1 MNIFAPGIEYIYW
14 KYHLQCA
21 YYMFDLD
28 GNSKRNRTKQFPP
41 LPLFSQQL
49 FSYSTMR
56 SRSVWF

>member
-1 MNIFAPGIEYIYW
+1 MQAALILMKNSQFNRTP
-14 KYHLQCA
+14 L
-21 YYMFDLD
+21 YMFDLV